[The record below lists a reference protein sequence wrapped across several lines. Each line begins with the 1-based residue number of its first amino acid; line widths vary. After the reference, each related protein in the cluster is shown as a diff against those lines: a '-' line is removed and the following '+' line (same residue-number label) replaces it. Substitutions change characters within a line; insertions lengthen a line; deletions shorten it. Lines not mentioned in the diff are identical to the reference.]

1 MLDLS
6 ELAVNDVK
14 WLNIAI
20 SHIKKEFYKLKSNTQ
35 EQYKIH
41 NCHFEEMVDFL
52 DMYEYLADDRLAEQ
66 KRLAEKYEKE
76 AAAQGVIYEYST
88 HLGHHLIP
96 FDFDGHELIEKAPQ
110 ADLVTLLEES
120 TAASTS
126 Q

>member
-1 MLDLS
+1 MPNQINSKSTTEAYTALDMLDLS

-14 WLNIAI
+14 WLNMAI
-20 SHIKKEFYKLKSNTQ
+20 SHLKKEFYKLKSNTQ

-76 AAAQGVIYEYST
+76 AAAQG
-88 HLGHHLIP
+88 GNRN
-96 FDFDGHELIEKAPQ
+96 A
-110 ADLVTLLEES
+110 
-120 TAASTS
+120 
-126 Q
+126 